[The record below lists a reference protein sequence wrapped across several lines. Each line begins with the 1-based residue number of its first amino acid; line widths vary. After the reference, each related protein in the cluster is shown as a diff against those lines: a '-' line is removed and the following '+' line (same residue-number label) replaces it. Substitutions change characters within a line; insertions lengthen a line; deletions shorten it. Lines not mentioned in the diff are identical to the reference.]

1 MAKGSGEVAK
11 FGLDFFQIY
20 QKMEKNGQV
29 LTKLANWP
37 MEKVT
42 GQMVFQLAR
51 FELFGHK
58 LAHLAALPRW
68 GSNHTYAKGGVLA
81 R

>member
-1 MAKGSGEVAK
+1 MALIFSNLPKNG
-11 FGLDFFQIY
+11 
-20 QKMEKNGQV
+20 KNGQV
-29 LTKLANWP
+29 LKKLANWP

-58 LAHLAALPRW
+58 LAHLATLDLSVVFGCLP
-68 GSNHTYAKGGVLA
+68 
-81 R
+81 